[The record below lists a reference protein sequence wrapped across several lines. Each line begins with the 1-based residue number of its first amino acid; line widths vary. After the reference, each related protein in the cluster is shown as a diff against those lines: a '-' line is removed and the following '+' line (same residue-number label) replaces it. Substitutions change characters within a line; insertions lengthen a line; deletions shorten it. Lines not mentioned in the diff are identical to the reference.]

1 MLSGA
6 TASGATP
13 DALDKNLPEAIAKL
27 LAPIT
32 GTTVPMIR
40 APERGRAPLLVMA
53 HGFLGAPPDASFRF
67 AVESSEG
74 RAACEEPVTEEHPC
88 RLAVPAG
95 AIRAIVGG
103 DVQMSDSLQIPP
115 RGGTVNINYPG
126 RSLLDVEAL
135 AALASREPVR
145 AVFVTPHRQFPTTA
159 VMPARQRARLSQLA
173 LQHRFAIIEEEE
185 DHEFYYEEKPL
196 LPISAGSSN
205 AIYVGSLSNF
215 LTPGLGTGFIFAPPL
230 ALERLAALK
239 AASDPKGDA
248 AVECAIAEL
257 FEDGEMLRHM
267 RRMRRVYGSRRDALA
282 DALRRHLKE
291 AIAFSVPDGGMALW
305 ARVDD
310 SIDVSE
316 WARAANLEGVIFCDS
331 RAYDFFHR
339 DQPFVRLGFTYHD
352 EAELAEA
359 VRRMGR
365 ALKNMSHVRHKI
377 SRRAASSR

>member
-1 MLSGA
+1 MLRRTRGLRA
-6 TASGATP
+6 TAETLLVTRGSEHGIDLVART
-13 DALDKNLPEAIAKL
+13 L
-27 LAPIT
+27 LAP
-32 GTTVPMIR
+32 GDV
-40 APERGRAPLLVMA
+40 V
-53 HGFLGAPPDASFRF
+53 
-67 AVESSEG
+67 AVEEMGWPTAWS
-74 RAACEEPVTEEHPC
+74 AL
-88 RLAVPAG
+88 RLAG
-95 AIRAIVGG
+95 ARLVALPLRDGG
-103 DVQMSDSLQIPP
+103 
-115 RGGTVNINYPG
+115 
-126 RSLLDVEAL
+126 LDTEAL

-159 VMPARQRARLSQLA
+159 VMPAKQRARLSQLA

-205 AIYVGSLSNF
+205 AIYLGSLSNF

-230 ALERLAALK
+230 ALERFAALK
-239 AASDPKGDA
+239 AASDPKCDA

-282 DALRRHLKE
+282 DALRRYLKG
-291 AIAFSVPDGGMALW
+291 ALTFDLPDGGMALW

-316 WARAANLEGVIFCDS
+316 WVRAANPEGVIFCDS
-331 RAYDFFHR
+331 RAYDFLHR

-352 EAELAEA
+352 EAELADA
-359 VRRMGR
+359 ARRMAQ
-365 ALKNMSHVRHKI
+365 ALKNISHVRPKVA
-377 SRRAASSR
+377 RRAASSR